1 MDGNSLDLKQDKIEK
16 LKAAIPEAF
25 TEGLIDWEKL
35 KATLGEDIEFK
46 NERYVLNWAGKSDA
60 FRVLQA
66 PTTAT
71 LAPDRD
77 ESVNFDDTKNV
88 FIEGENLEV
97 LKVLQKSYFG
107 KIKMIYIDPPY
118 NTGND
123 NFIYPDR
130 FSETKEAYLGRIG
143 DKDEAG
149 QMTREG
155 LFRKNSKD
163 SGHYHSNWL
172 SMMYPRLFL
181 ARNLLKDDGV
191 IFVSIDDREFHNLR
205 LLMNE
210 IFGEEN
216 FIANFI
222 WMNEGNIDNQ
232 SRIKRNH
239 EYVLIYAKNEENFGH
254 PPVIDPNIPQS
265 SKLYK
270 DYIENT
276 VVKNGP
282 GNPVSS
288 IKLPKGFPASFKEGK
303 IEPKKDFWPKLNA
316 TINVKDYK
324 TQKEIIVS
332 SGWSS
337 KDIFIRFLDNKLK
350 SVIDTKGQETKF
362 YLSDTGA
369 IIVKKKRLEQQSH
382 VLTILRNMGTV
393 QEASKSL
400 EELGVEFSYP
410 KPVKLIKYL
419 VQIADDMEGIFLDF
433 FSGSCTTA
441 HAVLDLNKQD
451 NGTRKFICVQ
461 LPEKCDEKSEAFKA
475 GYKTIA
481 DIGKERIRR
490 VIKKIKDSENGKL
503 PFEKTKQ
510 DLGFKVFKLQS
521 SNFKIWQGD
530 NIKNSKQLEKQMQLH
545 LDPIKTDATEENM
558 LFELLIKSG
567 RNLNPKIK
575 NTNDY
580 YRINDGEIIIALSR
594 IDENMVDSILE
605 DKPQVLITLDRLFKN
620 NDQLKTNTLL
630 QMKDAGIEF
639 KVV

>member
-1 MDGNSLDLKQDKIEK
+1 MNGNSLDLKQNKIEK
-16 LKAAIPEAF
+16 LKAVMPEAF
-25 TEGLIDWEKL
+25 TEGKVDWEKL
-35 KATLGEDIEFK
+35 KAALGEDIEFK

-60 FRVLQA
+60 FRVLQS

-77 ESVNFDDTKNV
+77 ESVNFDDTENI

-130 FSETKEAYLGRIG
+130 FSETKEEYLGRIG

-149 QMTREG
+149 YMTREG

-181 ARNLLKDDGV
+181 ARNLLKDNGV
-191 IFVSIDDREFHNLR
+191 IFVSIDDHEVHNLK

-210 IFGEEN
+210 VFGEEN
-216 FIANFI
+216 FA
-222 WMNEGNIDNQ
+222 GNIVWQKKYGPANDAKGISTTHEHVLCYSRNTEHWVPFLLPRNDGQLKAFQNPDDDPRGRWRASDLSARTYSENSDYPIVIPSGKIVHPPPSRSWIITKKRYADLEKDNRIWFGVDGKGRPMQ
-232 SRIKRNH
+232 KKFLSEVKAGITPQTWWDRKFAGDNKVARYELKNIFPENVFDTPKPSSLIKRAV
-239 EYVLIYAKNEENFGH
+239 EIGCKN
-254 PPVIDPNIPQS
+254 D
-265 SKLYK
+265 
-270 DYIENT
+270 
-276 VVKNGP
+276 
-282 GNPVSS
+282 
-288 IKLPKGFPASFKEGK
+288 
-303 IEPKKDFWPKLNA
+303 
-316 TINVKDYK
+316 
-324 TQKEIIVS
+324 II
-332 SGWSS
+332 
-337 KDIFIRFLDNKLK
+337 
-350 SVIDTKGQETKF
+350 
-362 YLSDTGA
+362 
-369 IIVKKKRLEQQSH
+369 
-382 VLTILRNMGTV
+382 
-393 QEASKSL
+393 
-400 EELGVEFSYP
+400 
-410 KPVKLIKYL
+410 
-419 VQIADDMEGIFLDF
+419 LDF
-433 FSGSCTTA
+433 FSGACTTA

-510 DLGFKVFKLQS
+510 DLGFKVFKLQP
-521 SNFKIWQGD
+521 SNFKIWRGN
-530 NIKNSKQLEKQMQLH
+530 NIKNGKQLEKQMQLH

-558 LFELLIKSG
+558 LFELLLKSG
-567 RNLNPKIK
+567 RNLNSTIK

-580 YRINDGEIIIALSR
+580 YKINDGEMVIALSK
-594 IDENMVDSILE
+594 IDEKIVDSILE
-605 DKPQVLITLDRLFKN
+605 DKPQVFITLDRLFKN

-630 QMKDAGIEF
+630 QMKDAGIEL